1 MSNLKCISCALSLF
15 LLALL
20 AGCQQLPQKI
30 PVQFSTQQQAQT
42 QLNYWLLTG
51 KVGIRL
57 NKQASRA
64 DIIWQ
69 QQPDHYELTLQGPFG
84 SGALQLI
91 GTPEQATLITAEGT
105 QQAPNAE
112 ILIKQQLGWSVPVE
126 YLAWW
131 AQGLPTPD
139 LPLQGNAT
147 YDEQH
152 HLTGFTQ
159 DNWTITLAE
168 YKTTSTDNS
177 AISTVELPYRITLN
191 KASLRLTLVIAEW
204 KNLNF

>member
-1 MSNLKCISCALSLF
+1 MLNRKCIRYALSFF
-15 LLALL
+15 LLALVT
-20 AGCQQLPQKI
+20 GCQQLPQKI
-30 PVQFSTQQQAQT
+30 PVQFSPQQQSQA
-42 QLNYWLLTG
+42 QLNQWLLSG

-64 DIIWQ
+64 DILWQ
-69 QQPDHYELTLQGPFG
+69 QQPNHYELSLQGPFG

-105 QQAPNAE
+105 QHAPNAE
-112 ILIKQQLGWSVPVE
+112 MLIKQQLGWTVPIE
-126 YLAWW
+126 YLTWW
-131 AQGLPTPD
+131 AKGLPTPD

-152 HLTGFTQ
+152 HLIAFVQ

-177 AISTVELPYRITLN
+177 AISTIELPYRITLN